1 MIAMTQI
8 LESPD
13 STSPKT
19 MMRKKRQHV
28 PNDDLLSATIDW
40 LERNSTDAHPM
51 VTSHISHQPLP
62 STPASHSKY
71 SAISSFMQHLKQMT
85 SASTVEIVCD
95 NPASFSRVE
104 DGVTVR
110 RHLPPPY
117 PRASSKQQ
125 QENGQPHRIVMTPDQ
140 KKHVR
145 WETHSSTYKVE
156 AAAAA
161 VAGKDSSNTSHDS
174 NDPSGS
180 MSVLTTGLVPLVAPV
195 RRGSATAP
203 TCPRRRKSKEDCLQ
217 LDDDEDSS
225 ESSNDNGNNTTLTSV
240 TAATNI
246 SLELT
251 KLREQIE
258 REEEHVKQID
268 QQTSP
273 KQVREQQALVLRDSK
288 YMKQTQTIL
297 WGLEKDETRP
307 RGQSASEPKS
317 QRHRSC
323 SEAASSTKFIPAKG
337 YLLDYKM
344 ALNAVALR
352 YATGSAGSTPCRSVS
367 TGMLRTVPV
376 STSTTTTTYVDAPV
390 GIPRRRESND
400 KAIVAVLDEA
410 SALAESPSTQ

>member
-1 MIAMTQI
+1 
-8 LESPD
+8 
-13 STSPKT
+13 
-19 MMRKKRQHV
+19 V
-28 PNDDLLSATIDW
+28 PNDDLLSAAIDW

-180 MSVLTTGLVPLVAPV
+180 TSILTTGLVPLVAPV

-225 ESSNDNGNNTTLTSV
+225 ESSNDNGNNITLTSE

-258 REEEHVKQID
+258 REDEHLKHVV

-273 KQVREQQALVLRDSK
+273 KQLREQQALVLRDSK
-288 YMKQTQTIL
+288 YMKQKQPIL
-297 WGLEKDETRP
+297 RGLEKDETRP
-307 RGQSASEPKS
+307 RRRRQQLVKSASGPTS
-317 QRHRSC
+317 QHHRSC
-323 SEAASSTKFIPAKG
+323 SESASSTKFIPAKG
-337 YLLDYKM
+337 YLPDYKM

-352 YATGSAGSTPCRSVS
+352 YALGSGGSSPCRSVS
-367 TGMLRTVPV
+367 TEMLKTVPV
-376 STSTTTTTYVDAPV
+376 STSTTTTTYMDAPV

-400 KAIVAVLDEA
+400 MAILAVLDEV
-410 SALAESPSTQ
+410 STLAESPSTQ